1 MSFEFLSHTADIR
14 MRVRARTLA
23 ELFREAAEGMFEFL
37 NAKIKMQNAK
47 LRKISISSQDVTS
60 LLIDFLNELLAFAQ
74 IHKEAYDVFKFTTF
88 TPTSLQ
94 AEVEGMQLEEFS
106 EDIKAVTY
114 HEAEVR
120 QNEKGEWETI
130 VIFDI

>member
-1 MSFEFLSHTADIR
+1 

-47 LRKISISSQDVTS
+47 LRKISISSQDETS